1 MVVPPRILIT
11 DLRFPSPNVPGRA
24 WGFSLS
30 GGSQNF
36 TTETF
41 KTRTHKLRLDGADLI
56 EFVRRGRNM

>member
-1 MVVPPRILIT
+1 M
-11 DLRFPSPNVPGRA
+11 PGRA